1 MNLAID
7 YQHLAYPFELKIF
20 SFGCDCSSA
29 DPASPRIPLL
39 GSRLLSV

>member
-20 SFGCDCSSA
+20 SFRRDRSSV
-29 DPASPRIPLL
+29 DPASQM
-39 GSRLLSV
+39 